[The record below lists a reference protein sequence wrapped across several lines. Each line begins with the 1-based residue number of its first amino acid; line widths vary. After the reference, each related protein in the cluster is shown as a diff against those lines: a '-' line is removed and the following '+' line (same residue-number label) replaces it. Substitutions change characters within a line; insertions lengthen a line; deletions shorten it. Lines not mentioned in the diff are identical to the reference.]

1 MKRTEMKLAIPA
13 VIAFFCIALLF
24 PFSANAQRRDHLSEM
39 ETELVRDAQAIDRRT
54 EVYIKAIERRFL
66 VLTNDGSQSK
76 KVEKDLEKWGDLP
89 KGTRAQLLRD
99 IEKILQEAIDN
110 IDNLAERDVK
120 NELLPKAVHIL
131 ADASAKFL
139 PQFKSQL
146 DKANTEIE
154 KGAILGAIDF
164 CNQIIEASANL
175 PKEEKKTKKKKD
187 A

>member
-1 MKRTEMKLAIPA
+1 MKFAIPA
-13 VIAFFCIALLF
+13 IIAFFCITLLF
-24 PFSANAQRRDHLSEM
+24 PFSANAQRRDQLSEM
-39 ETELVRDAQAIDRRT
+39 ETELIRDTQEIDRRT
-54 EVYIKAIERRFL
+54 EVFIKAIDRRFL
-66 VLTNDGSQSK
+66 VLNNDTSQSK
-76 KVEKDLEKWGDLP
+76 KVEKDLEKWGELP

-110 IDNLAERDVK
+110 IDNLAEHDVK
-120 NELLPKAVHIL
+120 NELLPKAVRTL
-131 ADASAKFL
+131 ADASGKFL
-139 PQFKSQL
+139 PQLKSQL
-146 DKANTEIE
+146 DKTNTDIE